1 MSLYFIS
8 KFICIFFF
16 FFFRFHIEERSH
28 NISPSLSDLL
38 YSVWQSLGP
47 SICWKWY
54 YSILFNGWILFGHN
68 HTHIIIWPLSYTHNC
83 ICVPHLLSP
92 FLCWWTCGLLPCLG
106 YCKKCC
112 NVHWGACTFL
122 SLNIVFP
129 RYRTRG
135 LLLCTLYMGLLA
147 CHAARKEDTP
157 SSWMRVLPLVGS
169 ELVLALPR
177 LHLLWSDKATP
188 ATSRAR
194 RNIEWERARSIIHK
208 MPSSQ

>member
-1 MSLYFIS
+1 MATHSG
-8 KFICIFFF
+8 IFSWENPMD
-16 FFFRFHIEERSH
+16 RTLVGYRH
-28 NISPSLSDLL
+28 DL
-38 YSVWQSLGP
+38 VTKQQEQQ
-47 SICWKWY
+47 
-54 YSILFNGWILFGHN
+54 YSIVYVSH
-68 HTHIIIWPLSYTHNC
+68 
-83 ICVPHLLSP
+83 LSP
-92 FLCWWTCGLLPCLG
+92 FLSWWPFGLLPCLG

-135 LLLCTLYMGLLA
+135 LLLCTLYTGFLA